1 MSSTLLIRVPSTS
14 SSQLVRSNIRQTVL
28 ENLDSADAYPTLSDT
43 TIRAMAMMNEENP
56 SMQEVAGIIRRD
68 AVVAAAVLRI
78 ANSCM
83 YRGRNTVGDIQKAV
97 LRIGMKECGKIV
109 CSIGL
114 KAISSSCT
122 PEVRNRCDVLH
133 KHSLFVATL
142 ASHINRIGR
151 LGFSG
156 IEFSAGLLH
165 DIGRVVACV
174 KAPIES
180 AAVDRLDFQEDEET
194 LIVERNY
201 LGIDHCAIGHQFAVK
216 NNLPEPLAQSILNH
230 HRPQNELS
238 HFELVYLLALADR
251 IANHVQREHNITG
264 YSPSECPLFKE
275 LSFSWALERRTSFC
289 RVLPS
294 IVVKAFKETRAMLKT
309 AH

>member
-1 MSSTLLIRVPSTS
+1 M
-14 SSQLVRSNIRQTVL
+14 
-28 ENLDSADAYPTLSDT
+28 
-43 TIRAMAMMNEENP
+43 
-56 SMQEVAGIIRRD
+56 
-68 AVVAAAVLRI
+68 
-78 ANSCM
+78 
-83 YRGRNTVGDIQKAV
+83 
-97 LRIGMKECGKIV
+97 
-109 CSIGL
+109 
-114 KAISSSCT
+114 
-122 PEVRNRCDVLH
+122 
-133 KHSLFVATL
+133 ATL
-142 ASHINRIGR
+142 ASHINRIAR

-174 KAPIES
+174 KAPVES

-201 LGIDHCAIGHQFAVK
+201 LGIDHCVIGHQFAVK

-230 HRPQNELS
+230 HRPQNETS
-238 HFELVYLLALADR
+238 HFELVYLLALSDR